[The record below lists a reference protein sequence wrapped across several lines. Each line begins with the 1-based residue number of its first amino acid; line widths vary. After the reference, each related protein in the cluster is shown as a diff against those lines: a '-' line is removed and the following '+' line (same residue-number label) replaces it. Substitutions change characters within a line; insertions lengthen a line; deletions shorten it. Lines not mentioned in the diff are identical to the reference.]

1 MFLVGTIVGTFGN
14 KGDIKINPL
23 INPPDYLLEFNS
35 IFIENTDS
43 NKQEFKVIKSKKH
56 KNIFIFS
63 LEGISDMDVA
73 ESLSGLSVYV
83 PTIELKELKK
93 NEYYYHDLIG
103 LTAYTESGTLIGKV
117 DHVTKGGNDILV
129 IKDEEGKEIMVP
141 FADELVPEVN
151 LKDKTITINAV
162 PGLL

>member
-43 NKQEFKVIKSKKH
+43 NKQEFRVTKSKKH